1 MKNPFLHQL
10 ILLTALFFSCSPIA
24 VAQYEDDEAPIYYC
38 DWFEKNNR
46 TTLVNGKINYEAVD
60 MGLSVLWCNV
70 NVGADSLCS
79 VGQLFSFGS
88 TYPKETTISAPI
100 RHNFFEWYQV
110 DKRGIIYSTR
120 HPTPDWYSDRYKLS
134 ERKLDK
140 KQDAATANI
149 KSNWRTPT
157 MAEWEELFNPANCS
171 WTYIADYH
179 TGETIYNWLETRKTI
194 HAGFKVTS
202 RITGNSIYLPD
213 VFYSAADYIE
223 STCDNNTLDSLR
235 ICISFNRDRDSLYIT
250 RDKNIEFT
258 DFGVPVRAVCNYT
271 EQAQTKGTTS
281 SSNRKQ
287 KVELRY
293 AGKPA
298 NAVDMGLSV
307 KWASWNIGAKNEAD
321 SGYYFAWGEV
331 NAKSKY
337 TWRTYTNK
345 DFLKPKRHFRRLSG
359 NKDAAN
365 AQWGKG
371 WRIPS
376 AEEWEELERW
386 CNWDWTDDYEGSGV
400 SGYVVTS
407 PRTGNSIFL
416 PTIGNTDIKEFGEGA
431 NTCNYWANS
440 DYPHNKEKNSLLDSC
455 AASFGGLYTNSLMM
469 PLFKNIGCPIRAVQ
483 ESICRKKSQPIDMS
497 VVKNKQPDA
506 VDLGLSVLWAS
517 CNLGADDETGHG
529 ERFAWGEV
537 NPKSEF
543 TWDNYYWKNTTNY
556 ADKNPHLCLKP
567 TDDAAHMRLGGE
579 WRMPTNAELE
589 ELLTK
594 CTWRWIANYNG
605 SGVNGYIVRS
615 NATGNFI
622 FIPSFKDQIGFG
634 NDTHTTHTIEFW
646 TSTSD
651 DTYDAYICH
660 ISRLTYSPYSGAN
673 WKHKGKYCGLA
684 IRPVKT
690 KIKY

>member
-24 VAQYEDDEAPIYYC
+24 VAQYEDDEDVAQYEDDEAPIYYC

-79 VGQLFSFGS
+79 VGQFYSFGS
-88 TYPKETTISAPI
+88 TFPQDTTISVPT
-100 RHNFFEWYQV
+100 RHHDLLEWYT
-110 DKRGIIYSTR
+110 GN
-120 HPTPDWYSDRYKLS
+120 YKLS

-179 TGETIYNWLETRKTI
+179 TGKDIDYWNYTGKTI

-213 VFYSAADYIE
+213 CVCSAADYIE
-223 STCDNNTLDSLR
+223 NSRGAVDSLR
-235 ICISFNRDRDSLYIT
+235 VLFTLAKLDNWYLKRFIPIHDLQY
-250 RDKNIEFT
+250 T

-287 KVELRY
+287 KADLRY

-331 NAKSKY
+331 NAKSEY

-376 AEEWEELERW
+376 AEEWHELVRW
-386 CNWDWTDDYEGSGV
+386 CDWDWTDDYEGSGV

-431 NTCNYWANS
+431 NTCNYWENN
-440 DYPHNKEKNSLLDSC
+440 DYPHNKGKNSLLDSC
-455 AASFGGLYTNSLMM
+455 AASFGGLYTNFLMM
-469 PLFKNIGCPIRAVQ
+469 PLFKSIGCPIRAVQ
-483 ESICRKKSQPIDMS
+483 ESDDICRKKSQPIDTS

-517 CNLGADDETGHG
+517 CNLGADDETEYG
-529 ERFAWGEV
+529 ERFSWGEV

-543 TWDNYYWKNTTNY
+543 TWDNYYWKNTQRY
-556 ADKNPHLCLKP
+556 ADGNSSQCLKP

-579 WRMPTNAELE
+579 WRMPTAAELK
-589 ELLTK
+589 ELTTK
-594 CTWRWIANYNG
+594 CTWRWIGDYNE
-605 SGVNGYIVRS
+605 SGVSGYIVRS

-622 FIPSFKDQIGFG
+622 FFPSVKEQVEYEDGT
-634 NDTHTTHTIEFW
+634 NTLHSMEFW
-646 TSTSD
+646 TSTNRN
-651 DTYDAYICH
+651 THEAYICNEEAIH
-660 ISRLTYSPYSGAN
+660 HEYRYCREFGD
-673 WKHKGKYCGLA
+673 WKGKYCGLA
-684 IRPVKT
+684 IRPVRVKM
-690 KIKY
+690 KD